1 MTQATTTVVEKR
13 EAKIGSV
20 GPLLRVEDLRT
31 YFDLRHGTVKAVDG
45 VSFTLGSHETL
56 AIVGEFGLRQDHY
69 RTVSHAAGSQSTWSD
84 CGGKGRACRQGP
96 ARS

>member
-20 GPLLRVEDLRT
+20 GRLLTKSRT
-31 YFDLRHGTVKAVDG
+31 CILFDLRHGTVKAVDG

-56 AIVGEFGLRQDHY
+56 AIVGE
-69 RTVSHAAGSQSTWSD
+69 SGSGKTMTARLSWGWFPVHRVGISGRKLD
-84 CGGKGRACRQGP
+84 CRRGH